1 MIICINSIT
10 MGEGVEEDEATVEEE
25 GVVGD
30 ADAHRDSNREKITTA
45 IHMATVHMSDRNVE
59 PLGRTMSTRQPLQI

>member
-25 GVVGD
+25 DVVGD
-30 ADAHRDSNREKITTA
+30 ADARRDINRAGEATA
-45 IHMATVHMSDRNVE
+45 IHMATVHMAERNVE
-59 PLGRTMSTRQPLQI
+59 PLGRTMSTRQPLQT